1 MRRTF
6 ALMTAALVLTFV
18 SFSAA
23 AQSRE
28 VVECEHQMNERGAA
42 MAARDWVSMEKF
54 ANVFIKKCQ
63 RAATSI
69 DISKAYWES
78 SVAAEQLGR
87 PAAALKYIDGCISV
101 AYSNGTC
108 HVQKVLVLKG
118 MKRTEEARRLIAP
131 TCYVPQYF
139 RGGVPS
145 YSRLNFRT
153 CRDVF
158 SEDLFRRRSWG
169 GSITVAADLVPWPT
183 ALE

>member
-6 ALMTAALVLTFV
+6 ALMTAALVLKFV
-18 SFSAA
+18 SCSAA

-28 VVECEHQMNERGAA
+28 VNECEHQMNERGAA

-69 DISKAYWES
+69 DIWKAYWES

-131 TCYVPQYF
+131 TSKLLASQ
-139 RGGVPS
+139 
-145 YSRLNFRT
+145 L
-153 CRDVF
+153 
-158 SEDLFRRRSWG
+158 ED
-169 GSITVAADLVPWPT
+169 AKK
-183 ALE
+183 ALEHSTIGGETERLKMDLESLEVATEHVKLLATQLGVEI